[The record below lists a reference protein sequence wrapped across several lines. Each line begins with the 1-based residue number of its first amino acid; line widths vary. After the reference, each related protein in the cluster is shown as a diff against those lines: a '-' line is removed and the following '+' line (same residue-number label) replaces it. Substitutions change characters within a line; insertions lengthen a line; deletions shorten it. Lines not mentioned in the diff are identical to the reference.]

1 MTKDNEKRDR
11 DRDSGN
17 PSGEST
23 ELLALLR
30 DLLGQSQT
38 QTKHLSEIRIGVD
51 LDACLL
57 DKIGRI
63 VCMIANETH
72 QQKQQI
78 ILLREMFS
86 SFLELYKSVH
96 PGEALQLEKL
106 EKLRAEMRECCPP
119 DEKPDLIC
127 HYKPCDR
134 QGGINLGEGYS
145 VKSRAF
151 VDPVR
156 VSERPHKSWQI
167 EPHTLNDHEI
177 LPKVPQGPIVGQLIP
192 ASPTPDVRDFRSGP
206 GPSGGSQEPVSFR
219 TFTNGSVAQV
229 VWPPDMSGAKG
240 GDVVLMSGN
249 LWLKLSVDGGKTFT
263 DLDFTK
269 LFAADATYGGW
280 AGDQVIHYVPAIDCF
295 VLYVQSSAGKG
306 ANSSKSVVKVA
317 IASPADL
324 KKFKGLKPAWS
335 RQWDFTSDTFA
346 LGNLWLDFPDISY
359 GDGFLYLNTN
369 LFARSTNSSGKTVDT
384 FSGKLFFELP
394 LKEMQAGTGF
404 SFQFAVLNDQ
414 LTFSSPMQNIG
425 DTNYWAAH
433 VDNATMRI
441 YSSKG
446 TASDYQWRERKLGAN
461 WPTASNTKKVFPED
475 NEDNIISAAPDSGD
489 WISEDHRILG
499 ATRMGSQ
506 LWFAWTAASGDGGG
520 GGFKFPQPHIQIA
533 KFDVAQDYK
542 FLEQTQIWNANNAFA
557 YPSLTTNSDN
567 EVGISLAWGGGSF
580 YGSHA
585 VGNLRRLR
593 GLVW

>member
-1 MTKDNEKRDR
+1 M
-11 DRDSGN
+11 
-17 PSGEST
+17 
-23 ELLALLR
+23 
-30 DLLGQSQT
+30 
-38 QTKHLSEIRIGVD
+38 
-51 LDACLL
+51 
-57 DKIGRI
+57 
-63 VCMIANETH
+63 
-72 QQKQQI
+72 
-78 ILLREMFS
+78 
-86 SFLELYKSVH
+86 
-96 PGEALQLEKL
+96 
-106 EKLRAEMRECCPP
+106 
-119 DEKPDLIC
+119 
-127 HYKPCDR
+127 
-134 QGGINLGEGYS
+134 
-145 VKSRAF
+145 
-151 VDPVR
+151 
-156 VSERPHKSWQI
+156 
-167 EPHTLNDHEI
+167 
-177 LPKVPQGPIVGQLIP
+177 
-192 ASPTPDVRDFRSGP
+192 RDFRGGP

-269 LFAADATYGGW
+269 LFTADTTYGGW

-295 VLYVQSSAGKG
+295 VLYVQSSAGTG

-369 LFARSTNSSGKTVDT
+369 LFARSTNSSGKTVDS

-585 VGNLRRLR
+585 VGIFGDFVVWYGEASDMTSAYLTPTRFGDYVHVRLAQPDTR
-593 GLVW
+593 FFSAFGYAVKKDTSVTPAAEKPEYLYVEFGRQALAPSPVK

>member
-1 MTKDNEKRDR
+1 M
-11 DRDSGN
+11 
-17 PSGEST
+17 
-23 ELLALLR
+23 
-30 DLLGQSQT
+30 
-38 QTKHLSEIRIGVD
+38 
-51 LDACLL
+51 
-57 DKIGRI
+57 
-63 VCMIANETH
+63 
-72 QQKQQI
+72 
-78 ILLREMFS
+78 
-86 SFLELYKSVH
+86 
-96 PGEALQLEKL
+96 
-106 EKLRAEMRECCPP
+106 
-119 DEKPDLIC
+119 
-127 HYKPCDR
+127 
-134 QGGINLGEGYS
+134 
-145 VKSRAF
+145 
-151 VDPVR
+151 
-156 VSERPHKSWQI
+156 
-167 EPHTLNDHEI
+167 
-177 LPKVPQGPIVGQLIP
+177 IP

-249 LWLKLSVDGGKTFT
+249 LWLKLSVDGGKIFT

-269 LFAADATYGGW
+269 LFAADTTYGGW

-295 VLYVQSSAGKG
+295 VLYVQSSAGTG

-359 GDGFLYLNTN
+359 GDGSLYLNTN
-369 LFARSTNSSGKTVDT
+369 LFARSTNSSGKTIYW

-394 LKEMQAGTGF
+394 LKEMRAVPL

-446 TASDYQWRERKLGAN
+446 TASDYQWRERKVGAN

-475 NEDNIISAAPDSGD
+475 NEDNIISAAPDP
-489 WISEDHRILG
+489 
-499 ATRMGSQ
+499 ATGS
-506 LWFAWTAASGDGGG
+506 AKTTASSA
-520 GGFKFPQPHIQIA
+520 PRA
-533 KFDVAQDYK
+533 
-542 FLEQTQIWNANNAFA
+542 
-557 YPSLTTNSDN
+557 
-567 EVGISLAWGGGSF
+567 
-580 YGSHA
+580 
-585 VGNLRRLR
+585 
-593 GLVW
+593 